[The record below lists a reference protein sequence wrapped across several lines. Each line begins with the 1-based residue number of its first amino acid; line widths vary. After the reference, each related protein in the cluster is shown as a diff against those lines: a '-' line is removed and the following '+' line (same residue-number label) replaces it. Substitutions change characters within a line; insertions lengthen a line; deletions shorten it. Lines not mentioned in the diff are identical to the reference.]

1 MPTTTQQKPPTKAA
15 RVKKLLSRG
24 KGATLG
30 EISRA
35 TEWQPHSVR
44 SFLSGLRKTGAD
56 LVKEQRGSGVT
67 AYRIIAAGNKRE
79 VVWVEPSADTP
90 IEMAS

>member
-1 MPTTTQQKPPTKAA
+1 MPTTTWQKPLTKAA

-24 KGATLG
+24 KGVTLG

-56 LVKEQRGSGVT
+56 LVKEQRGSGGT
-67 AYRIIAAGNKRE
+67 AYRIIAAGKERT
-79 VVWVEPSADTP
+79 VVSVESIADTP
-90 IEMAS
+90 IEMTS